1 MQQQS
6 LIDRFRVTNRI
17 ALMELKTTDL
27 TPEHAGISSTA
38 VFNS

>member
-17 ALMELKTTDL
+17 ALMELKTTDP
-27 TPEHAGISSTA
+27 TPEDAGISSTA